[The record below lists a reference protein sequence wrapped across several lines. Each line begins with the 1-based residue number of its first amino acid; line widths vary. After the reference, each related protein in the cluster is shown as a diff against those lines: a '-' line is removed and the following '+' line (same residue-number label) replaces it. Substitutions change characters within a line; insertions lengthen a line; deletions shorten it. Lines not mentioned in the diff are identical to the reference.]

1 MEMQIDFNEVLV
13 TGVMSLFGYLFHRVL
28 LRPGREVI
36 RDIKEATESAKIC
49 LANSVENK
57 HDHDEIIELLEELLD
72 ELHKPKG
79 PDKSFKKRRCP
90 NVSRNGDPELAD
102 PEVRQ
107 G

>member
-1 MEMQIDFNEVLV
+1 MEMQIDFNEVLI
-13 TGVMSLFGYLFHRVL
+13 TGVMSLIGYLFHRVL

-36 RDIKEATESAKIC
+36 SDIKEATDSAKTC

-72 ELHKPKG
+72 ELHALKG

-90 NVSRNGDPELAD
+90 DVSRDGNPELAD
-102 PEVRQ
+102 SEVRQ
-107 G
+107 R